1 MNDVRSREWNATVFA
16 GRALRLGLVVLLLWP
31 GWPCAAD
38 AELYKYV
45 QDGVVHYS
53 NLPPKKVAY
62 RIHKVQV
69 PAFSAL
75 PSAKELVPAGR
86 KKSSSPKKLPHDYL
100 IRTIANRYQ
109 ISPALVRAIIK
120 VESNFNHRA
129 VSAKGAQG
137 LMQLI
142 PATAERFGVDDSFD
156 PEENI
161 TGGVKY
167 LQFLF
172 EEFGEHNLDLV
183 LAGYNAGEQAVKKYG
198 NKIPPYKE
206 TQAYVKKV
214 KSIYLGKTPYKSTAR
229 AKSIYK
235 YVDKNGVIAFT
246 NVPRVK

>member
-1 MNDVRSREWNATVFA
+1 MEHVRCGGDAAMALA
-16 GRALRLGLVVLLLWP
+16 GRVLLLCLPLLWL
-31 GWPCAAD
+31 GWPCAAN

-45 QDGVVHYS
+45 KNGVVHYS
-53 NLPPKKVAY
+53 NRPPEKVMYSILNA
-62 RIHKVQV
+62 
-69 PAFSAL
+69 SAQSFPL
-75 PSAKELVPAGR
+75 PSVREVIPTKHSKE
-86 KKSSSPKKLPHDYL
+86 SSGSKQVPHDYL
-100 IRTIANRYQ
+100 IRKIANRYQ
-109 ISPALVRAIIK
+109 ISPALIRAIIK

-129 VSAKGAQG
+129 VSPKGAQG

-142 PATAERFGVDDSFD
+142 PATAKRFGVDDSFD

-172 EEFGEHNLDLV
+172 EEFGQHNLHLV

-214 KSIYLGKTPYKSTAR
+214 KALYFGKSPYKSVR
-229 AKSIYK
+229 AKSIYR
-235 YVDKNGVIAFT
+235 YTDKNGVVAFT
-246 NVPRVK
+246 NVPRVN